1 MGLNL
6 GHVLGRH
13 SANFFNSEATP
24 GTFAK
29 AAGADFAQIIDSD
42 IAVSLENLPRRD
54 TSAGRSPYEFI
65 EGKRAITV
73 TINSYMIPSG
83 LIGGSLGTPPDLGPL
98 ILASMGDE
106 TADLGTDHTYAL
118 SDKQDL
124 DSISYSRIMNRT
136 EQLLGE
142 YVTGWIIEE
151 WKTSWSGGDSPLW
164 AFTGPAMNWGA
175 CATSTVDGA
184 ASGDNF
190 DVQSGKGAGFRVP
203 AVIQVLD
210 TPTEE
215 DVELTTVSGDT
226 LTATGES
233 FSLAG
238 SEVVKPFFPT
248 PASAGSPIARK
259 SGSLVVDAVS
269 WPIVSGDL
277 AVKQNFK
284 IVDDEAFAAGMTD
297 AIIGW
302 RDIAGTLNVRGRADR
317 VEEMAKRWLLGDR
330 ALTMVFGAVA
340 GSIFTYTMP
349 QVKLHV
355 DKMTVGAEEGTMA
368 IPYEAADSTEGA
380 MDALAVAVT

>member
-13 SANFFNSEATP
+13 SANFFNAEATP

-29 AAGADFAQIIDSD
+29 PAGADFAKIIDSD
-42 IAVSLENLPRRD
+42 IAVTLENLPRRD
-54 TSAGRSPYEFI
+54 TSSGRSPYEFI
-65 EGKRAITV
+65 EGKRAVTV
-73 TINSYMIPSG
+73 TVNAYMVPSG
-83 LIGGSLGTPPDLGPL
+83 LTGGSLGTPPDLGGL

-106 TADLGTDHTYAL
+106 TPDLGTDHTYAL

-124 DSISYSRIMNRT
+124 DTTSFSRIMNRT

-142 YVTGWIIEE
+142 FVTGWLVEE

-164 AFTGPAMNWGA
+164 SFTGPAMDWGA
-175 CATSTVDGA
+175 CATTTVLGA
-184 ASGDNF
+184 GSGDNF
-190 DVQSGKGAGFRVP
+190 AVAAGKGAGFRVP
-203 AVIQVLD
+203 SVIQVLD

-215 DVELTTVSGDT
+215 DVELTTVLGDT

-238 SEVVKPFFPT
+238 GEVVKPFFPT

-259 SGSLVVDAVS
+259 SGSFTVDAVS
-269 WPIVSGDL
+269 WPIVSGDM

-284 IVDDEAFAAGMTD
+284 IIDDEAFAAGMTD

-302 RDIAGTLNVRGRADR
+302 RDITGTLNVRGRKDR

-330 ALTMVFGAVA
+330 ALAIVFGAVA
-340 GSIFTYTMP
+340 GSIFTYTMA

-355 DKMTVGAEEGTMA
+355 DKITVGAEEGTMA
-368 IPYEAADSTEGA
+368 IPYEAADSAEGA
-380 MDALAVAVT
+380 MDALTVVVT